1 MNKGVLLSPFLCPLI
16 SDCSVYMHY
25 FAEMKTRLFL
35 TACFLF
41 AFAACS
47 TDDNASPTSDSDVDA
62 ASNFIRA
69 SLDNNFDEARKYIVA
84 DSTNTEYLD
93 AVKRNRA
100 NLTKAENFN
109 YREASIQVYDTR
121 KINDSASIV
130 TYSNSYKKQKDS
142 VKVIRVNGQW
152 LVDFKYS
159 FPGNPAK

>member
-1 MNKGVLLSPFLCPLI
+1 MLYFAGMKSKRLLPFLLLVF
-16 SDCSVYMHY
+16 S
-25 FAEMKTRLFL
+25 
-35 TACFLF
+35 
-41 AFAACS
+41 ACS
-47 TDDNASPTSDSDVDA
+47 GDDKSSLSSESDVDA

-69 SLDNNFDEARKYIVA
+69 SLDNNFDAAKNYMVT

-109 YREASIQVYDTR
+109 YRESSIRVYDTR

-130 TYSNSYKKQKDS
+130 SYSNSYKNQKDS
-142 VKVIRVNGQW
+142 LKVVRMNGQW

-159 FPGNPAK
+159 FPTSK